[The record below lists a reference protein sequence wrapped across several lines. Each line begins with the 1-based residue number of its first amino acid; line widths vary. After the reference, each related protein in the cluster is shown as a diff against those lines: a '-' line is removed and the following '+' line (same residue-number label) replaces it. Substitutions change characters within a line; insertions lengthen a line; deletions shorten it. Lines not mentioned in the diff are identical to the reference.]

1 MKKYVVLVLVLGLI
15 VCVFSGCANWQNPS
29 EKGESQNS
37 SGEPSLTLTI
47 AETLPSC
54 PAFDYREPY
63 VKYCLYA
70 YDNEGALY
78 RVLWTDWD
86 GLNEKDRIVVEYSDM
101 KELEP
106 WAGSGWSPKYEIT
119 ATHVSLEG
127 ASDQTDAASDQTD
140 AAAFSFSYKL
150 EKTEYRAGDRIA
162 IEVTITNT
170 SGKGYSYTGSS
181 SGFCPAISLYYIS
194 GDNEKLGH
202 IEHEPYPMTDDYVK
216 YVILDGMSGTG
227 TYYFTVPQDAV
238 CAEYSITLSYQ
249 GVAKDFVGVLRI
261 VE

>member
-1 MKKYVVLVLVLGLI
+1 MKKYVVFALVLALI
-15 VCVFSGCANWQNPS
+15 VCVFSGCEDLQSPS
-29 EKGESQNS
+29 ENGENQNS
-37 SGEPSLTLTI
+37 AGGSSLTLTI
-47 AETLPSC
+47 AETRPSC
-54 PAFDYREPY
+54 VAFEYYEPN

-70 YDNEGALY
+70 FDDEGALY

-86 GLNEKDRIVVEYSDM
+86 GLNEKDRIVVEYSDI
-101 KELEP
+101 KKLDP
-106 WAGSGWSPKYEIT
+106 YLGTGWSPQYEVT
-119 ATHVSLEG
+119 ATRVSLAG
-127 ASDQTDAASDQTD
+127 ASDQTD

-162 IEVTITNT
+162 IEVTVTNT

-181 SGFCPAISLYYIS
+181 SGFCPAISLYYFS

-202 IEHEPYPMTDDYVK
+202 IKHEPYPMTDDYVK
-216 YVILDGMSGTG
+216 HVILDGMSGTG

-249 GVAKDFVGVLRI
+249 GVAKDFVGVLCI

>member
-1 MKKYVVLVLVLGLI
+1 MKKYVVFALVLALI
-15 VCVFSGCANWQNPS
+15 VCVFSGCEDLQSPS
-29 EKGESQNS
+29 EKGENQNS
-37 SGEPSLTLTI
+37 AGGSSLSLTI
-47 AETLPSC
+47 AETRPSC
-54 PAFDYREPY
+54 GAFEYYEPN

-70 YDNEGALY
+70 FDDEGALY

-86 GLNEKDRIVVEYSDM
+86 GLNEKDRIVVEYSDI

-106 WAGSGWSPKYEIT
+106 GAGSGWSPQYEVT
-119 ATHVSLEG
+119 ATRVSLAG
-127 ASDQTDAASDQTD
+127 ASDQTD

-162 IEVTITNT
+162 IEVKVTNT

-181 SGFCPAISLYYIS
+181 SGFLPAISLYYIS
-194 GDNEKLGH
+194 GDDQKMGH
-202 IEHEPYPMTDDYVK
+202 IEHEPYPMTDDYVQ
-216 YVILDGMSGTG
+216 YVIVEGMSGTG

-238 CAEYSITLSYQ
+238 CAAYSITLSYQ
-249 GVAKDFVGVLRI
+249 GVTKDFVGVLNI